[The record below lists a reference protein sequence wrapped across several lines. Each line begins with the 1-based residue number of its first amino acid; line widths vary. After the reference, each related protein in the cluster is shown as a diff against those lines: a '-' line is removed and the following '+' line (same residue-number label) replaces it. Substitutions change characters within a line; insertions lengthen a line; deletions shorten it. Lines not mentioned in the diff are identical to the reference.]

1 LKVPPNQTTVRI
13 SHRTGLRF
21 LRLDHPTPEKN
32 VKCIVGGS
40 LVALSLAACGASTA
54 ATSVSTPVPTVA
66 PVVTPDLATVPA
78 VPTDVP
84 TPTPTP
90 IDPAAYKASA
100 VAISYNQ
107 LLKDPAALA
116 GRVVTYTGQV
126 FQYDT
131 NTTTSH
137 MIVAVTDGGYGYW
150 SDNVWL
156 DVDPATTANVC
167 KDTVIRFWGDVV
179 GPYTYTTTNNG
190 SLTIPEIHVQFISAT
205 QKPC

>member
-1 LKVPPNQTTVRI
+1 M
-13 SHRTGLRF
+13 
-21 LRLDHPTPEKN
+21 
-32 VKCIVGGS
+32 GGA
-40 LVALSLAACGASTA
+40 LVALSLAACSSSA
-54 ATSVSTPVPTVA
+54 AAPSSNGTSRVLTPVTVMPAPT
-66 PVVTPDLATVPA
+66 A

-116 GRVVTYTGQV
+116 GSVVTYTGQV

-131 NTTTSH
+131 NTSTSN
-137 MIVAVTDGGYGYW
+137 MIVAVTDGGYGFW

-156 DVDPATTANVC
+156 DVDPTATANVC
-167 KDTVIRFWGDVV
+167 KDTVVQFWGDVV
-179 GPYTYTTTNNG
+179 GPYSYTTTNNG
-190 SLTIPEIHVQFISAT
+190 NLTIPEIHVQFIRAT